1 MYQHQGPP
9 GRHSKKGSSQGR
21 QRGVGR
27 TMGSAEPGQKSVQV
41 HFGGKITL
49 ILLEA
54 ADDVSIFILA
64 GSDLKG
70 LYKGP
75 HTTHTTHTT

>member
-1 MYQHQGPP
+1 MYQHKGPP
-9 GRHSKKGSSQGR
+9 GSVLEKDGGQRRRGGADQPHGS
-21 QRGVGR
+21 V
-27 TMGSAEPGQKSVQV
+27 EPSPPPVQV

-64 GSDLKG
+64 GTDLKE
-70 LYKGP
+70 L
-75 HTTHTTHTT
+75 